1 MADGTTLFI
10 FPGQGSQYSGIGSDL
25 FDKFPAAKSIYERAN
40 KTLGYDVA
48 AMSFGEDESIHLTR
62 HTQPVLL
69 THSIACLEA
78 LREIAPDAGAPAFAG
93 GHSLGEYSALVA
105 AGALTFEQ
113 GLGLVAK
120 RGELM
125 GEFGE
130 GEMTALPLELEVA
143 KKFADAHHCGI
154 AGCNLAD
161 QTVVGGRPE
170 DLEALEAAVLEEFPR
185 KRPVRLKT
193 EGAFHTFYMVA
204 AAREFRK
211 VLNDTEFATP
221 NMQVLSNYTGGFHDE
236 NTDAIK
242 SRLFWQLFHPVMWH
256 ANLMSA
262 ADAGVT
268 RMVEFGGGI
277 GKGETPGEKRANLE
291 GIVKKAFR
299 RADNAPEHLS
309 VINAESVEA
318 TAAALS

>member
-1 MADGTTLFI
+1 MAQGTTLYI
-10 FPGQGSQYSGIGSDL
+10 FPGQGSQYAGIGSDV

-40 KTLGYDVA
+40 KTLGYDIA

-78 LREIAPDAGAPAFAG
+78 FREIAPDAPAPAFAG

-105 AGALTFEQ
+105 AGSLTFEQ
-113 GLGLVAK
+113 GLSLVAK

-125 GEFGE
+125 GEYGE

-143 KKFADAHHCGI
+143 AKFANAHHCGI
-154 AGCNLAD
+154 AGCNLLD

-170 DLEALEAAVLEEFPR
+170 DLETLEAAVLEEFPR

-193 EGAFHTFYMVA
+193 EGAFHTYYMVA

-211 VLNDTEFATP
+211 VLADTEFAAP
-221 NMQVLSNYTGGFHDE
+221 SMQVLSNYTGEFHDDDV
-236 NTDAIK
+236 NAIK
-242 SRLFWQLFHPVMWH
+242 SRLFWQLFHPVLWH
-256 ANLMSA
+256 ANLLSA
-262 ADAGVT
+262 AEAGVE

-277 GKGETPGEKRANLE
+277 GKGETPAEKRANLE

-299 RADNAPEHLS
+299 RAENSPEHLS
-309 VINAESVEA
+309 VINVESLEA
-318 TAAALS
+318 TAAALA